1 MLAKTLIIR
10 ADASIAIATGHVMRC
25 LALAEAWQDAGGNV
39 VFAMAESTPAIEA
52 RLRLEEMEIV
62 QLNASPNSI
71 EDARTVSAL
80 ANDRQATWVVVD
92 GYRFDSE
99 YQRNLKHAGL
109 KLLFIDDLGQCKH
122 CSADIVLDQ
131 NVHASEK
138 MYAKREPYTQLLLG
152 PRHVMLR
159 REFRVRRDWRRK
171 IPQLGRKLLITMGGS
186 DPDNL
191 TLRLIDAFPRISVPD
206 LEITVVAGGS
216 NPQLAELR
224 RKVAELDLPIHLV
237 ANASNMPDLMAQAD
251 VAIICAGG
259 TLWELLYM
267 GCATLSYFRTTVQ
280 GQIIAE
286 LDDMGA
292 VHSMGSVEDFD
303 QNSLVRAVDETM
315 ACQDR
320 RERMARLGRTLVDG
334 EGIGRVLDSVL
345 CSGTDCT
352 ALTMRA
358 VEPDEQEDFLKM
370 AEQHFRELNP
380 MFTPA
385 QDWKKSFFEK
395 IENDPKYSLRWIIV
409 GGRPAGFILFGVEEH
424 RFLPRLTGVIY
435 EVYVIPEQRRKGI
448 ARACAKQVI
457 NELWKSSPSKIQL
470 EVVEGN
476 AGATELWRSLGFQ
489 KVTERFVL
497 TEKTG

>member
-1 MLAKTLIIR
+1 VARTLIIR
-10 ADASIAIATGHVMRC
+10 ADASVAIATGHVMRC
-25 LALAEAWQDAGGNV
+25 LALAEAWQDAGGEV

-52 RLRLEEMEIV
+52 RLRLEGMEIV
-62 QLNASPNSI
+62 QVQASPNSV
-71 EDARTVSAL
+71 EDASKVSAL
-80 ANDRQATWVVVD
+80 ASDRQAIWVAVD

-99 YQRNLKHAGL
+99 YQSKLKRAGL

-122 CSADIVLDQ
+122 YSADIVLDQ
-131 NVHASEK
+131 NVHACERI
-138 MYAKREPYTQLLLG
+138 YANRESYTQLLLG
-152 PRHVMLR
+152 PRYVMLR
-159 REFRVRRDWRRK
+159 REFQVRRDWRRK
-171 IPQLGRKLLITMGGS
+171 IPRLGRKLLITMGGS

-191 TLRLIDAFPRISVPD
+191 TPRLIEAFPKISVPD

-216 NPQLAELR
+216 NPQLGELQR
-224 RKVAELDLPIHLV
+224 RVAELDLPIHLV
-237 ANASNMPDLMAQAD
+237 GNAGNMPDLMAEAD

-267 GCATLSYFRTTVQ
+267 GCATLSYFRTPVQ

-286 LDDMGA
+286 LGDMGV
-292 VHSMGSVEDFD
+292 VHSMGAVEDFD
-303 QNSLVRAVDETM
+303 RNSLVRTVEEIM
-315 ACQDR
+315 ACPDG

-345 CSGTDCT
+345 STGVDSP
-352 ALTMRA
+352 ALSMRA

-385 QDWKKSFFEK
+385 QDWKNSYCEK
-395 IENDPKYSLRWIIV
+395 IKNNRKYSLRWIV
-409 GGRPAGFILFGVEEH
+409 ADGRPAGFILFGVEEH
-424 RFLPRLTGVIY
+424 RFLPRLTGAIY

-448 ARACAKQVI
+448 ARVCAKQVI
-457 NELWKSSPSKIQL
+457 DELWKSSPSKIQL
-470 EVVEGN
+470 EVVDGN
-476 AGATELWRSLGFQ
+476 AGAAELWRSLGFQ